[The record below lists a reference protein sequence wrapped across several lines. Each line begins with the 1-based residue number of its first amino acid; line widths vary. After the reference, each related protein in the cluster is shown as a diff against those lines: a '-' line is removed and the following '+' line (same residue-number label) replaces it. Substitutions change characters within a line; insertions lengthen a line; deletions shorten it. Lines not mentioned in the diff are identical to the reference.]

1 MNNLEEEKLMQL
13 KGEIFEN
20 LQINQENY
28 SDNGY
33 VQTLVDVIRKVL
45 EIEHIHFLISKE
57 LYKDIQYI
65 VKVKHRYISIIDPY
79 NPMDQQYCESLIQ
92 SNEYNKKIILN
103 TAKEELIGYIFLKIE
118 IDSFSSQFWD
128 DFTHIIHHYFKQVF
142 QILVIN
148 NEKRRYRLL
157 QSVTNQLHSSI
168 DIDAVLRKVLESLKE
183 IYPNFYFT
191 LQLSTDDFKKSDL
204 SIETLDYTMEN
215 SPAMECFLTG
225 NYRIEDDINRKES
238 FMYFPLKGKQ
248 GIYGVLH
255 IHANQSI
262 IISEQDIEFIHILAQ
277 TAGNAM
283 ENARLYQHSKQL
295 IKDLKLITNV
305 SKKLNSI
312 LKLTDLVK
320 YIVAELKNSFN
331 AHEAGI
337 VMFKEEYCEV
347 LSGST
352 TYFYNED
359 CKSLLHEVKQ
369 VLLTKKEGLFLGDV
383 NQSQYRFTSIPY
395 ASIMVESIEQDDNII
410 GSIIVLHQQPYYF
423 SFETFKLFRSLTQHS
438 SLAFSNAILREEL
451 EQLVITDYLTKLYTR
466 NYLDDE
472 MKQSMER
479 DTQGVFLLID
489 IDNFKKVNDTYG
501 HQNGDKVL
509 VQIADII
516 KEKLITGGIA
526 ARWGGEEIAV
536 YLPNYTFEE
545 GMHLAHEFVQLI
557 PKKSKPSVTI
567 SCGVSYWSIHQP
579 ESPLTLFKKADEA
592 LYEAKNT
599 GKNRMIANI

>member
-1 MNNLEEEKLMQL
+1 
-13 KGEIFEN
+13 
-20 LQINQENY
+20 
-28 SDNGY
+28 
-33 VQTLVDVIRKVL
+33 
-45 EIEHIHFLISKE
+45 
-57 LYKDIQYI
+57 
-65 VKVKHRYISIIDPY
+65 
-79 NPMDQQYCESLIQ
+79 
-92 SNEYNKKIILN
+92 
-103 TAKEELIGYIFLKIE
+103 
-118 IDSFSSQFWD
+118 
-128 DFTHIIHHYFKQVF
+128 
-142 QILVIN
+142 
-148 NEKRRYRLL
+148 
-157 QSVTNQLHSSI
+157 
-168 DIDAVLRKVLESLKE
+168 
-183 IYPNFYFT
+183 
-191 LQLSTDDFKKSDL
+191 
-204 SIETLDYTMEN
+204 
-215 SPAMECFLTG
+215 
-225 NYRIEDDINRKES
+225 
-238 FMYFPLKGKQ
+238 
-248 GIYGVLH
+248 
-255 IHANQSI
+255 
-262 IISEQDIEFIHILAQ
+262 
-277 TAGNAM
+277 
-283 ENARLYQHSKQL
+283 
-295 IKDLKLITNV
+295 
-305 SKKLNSI
+305 
-312 LKLTDLVK
+312 
-320 YIVAELKNSFN
+320 
-331 AHEAGI
+331 
-337 VMFKEEYCEV
+337 
-347 LSGST
+347 
-352 TYFYNED
+352 
-359 CKSLLHEVKQ
+359 
-369 VLLTKKEGLFLGDV
+369 
-383 NQSQYRFTSIPY
+383 
-395 ASIMVESIEQDDNII
+395 MVESIEQDDNII